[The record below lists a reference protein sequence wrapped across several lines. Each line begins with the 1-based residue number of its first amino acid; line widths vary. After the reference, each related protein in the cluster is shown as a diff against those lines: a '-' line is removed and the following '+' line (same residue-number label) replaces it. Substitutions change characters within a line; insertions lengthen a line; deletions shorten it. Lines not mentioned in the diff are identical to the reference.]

1 MELGWHPAYGG
12 NITLSR
18 RNGESMSS
26 LSTVRKLGPVLDLF
40 TVDAPEWGVS
50 EVAETLDMPRSSTH
64 ALLTSLVD
72 IGLLQ
77 CRVRGRYRI
86 GWRVVELSEA
96 LRGRLDVR
104 SIAAPV
110 LDNLVAHHGETS
122 HLAVMERMQVLYVDK
137 IMGTHNVTVQGA
149 RIGARLDLHCTGVGK
164 LLLAYQGQADIEM
177 FLERQTLP
185 RRTPST
191 ITDPG
196 ALLEELQTI
205 RRQGFAVDRGEAVAE
220 IHCTAAP
227 IRDDMGV
234 VIAAVSSS
242 APKDRYAVRRA
253 EISQAVVA
261 AAAEIT
267 RTVSDMAK
275 AGRLTVAQQ
284 TTPGVREIRP
294 AM

>member
-1 MELGWHPAYGG
+1 
-12 NITLSR
+12 
-18 RNGESMSS
+18 MSS
-26 LSTVRKLGPVLDLF
+26 LSTVRKLGPILDLF
-40 TVDAPEWGVS
+40 TVDSPEWGVS
-50 EVAETLDMPRSSTH
+50 EVSEALDIPRSSTH
-64 ALLTSLVD
+64 ALLSSLVD

-110 LDNLVAHHGETS
+110 LDTLVARHGETS

-137 IMGTHNVTVQGA
+137 VLGTHNVTVQGA

-164 LLLAYQGQADIEM
+164 LLLAHSGQADVEM
-177 FLERQTLP
+177 FLRRQALP

-196 ALLEELQTI
+196 VLLAELGEI
-205 RRQGFAVDRGEAVAE
+205 RRRGFATDRGEAVAA

-234 VIAAVSSS
+234 VIAAISSS
-242 APKDRYAVRRA
+242 APRERYAARRV
-253 EISQAVVA
+253 EITQAVVA

-267 RTVSDMAK
+267 RTVSDSAR
-275 AGRLTVAQQ
+275 AGRP
-284 TTPGVREIRP
+284 TTSHQSTPDVREIRP

>member
-1 MELGWHPAYGG
+1 
-12 NITLSR
+12 
-18 RNGESMSS
+18 MSS

-40 TVDAPEWGVS
+40 TVDTPEWGVS
-50 EVAETLDMPRSSTH
+50 EVSEALDIPRSSTH

-110 LDNLVAHHGETS
+110 LDNLVAQHGETS

-137 IMGTHNVTVQGA
+137 VLGTHNVTVQGA

-164 LLLAYQGQADIEM
+164 LLLAYRGRADIDT

-185 RRTPST
+185 RRTATT
-191 ITDPG
+191 ITDPT
-196 ALLEELQTI
+196 AMLEELREI
-205 RRQGFAVDRGEAVAE
+205 RRRGFAVDRGEAVAE

-242 APKDRYAVRRA
+242 APKDRYVARRA
-253 EISQAVVA
+253 EITQAVLA

-267 RTVSDMAK
+267 RAVTDSAK
-275 AGRLTVAQQ
+275 AGRLTINPHP
-284 TTPGVREIRP
+284 TPDVREIRP

>member
-1 MELGWHPAYGG
+1 
-12 NITLSR
+12 
-18 RNGESMSS
+18 MSS

-40 TVDAPEWGVS
+40 SVENPEWGVS
-50 EVAETLDMPRSSTH
+50 EVSQALDMPRSSTH

-96 LRGRLDVR
+96 LRSRVDVR
-104 SIAAPV
+104 SLAAPA
-110 LDNLVAHHGETS
+110 LDRLVAKHGETS

-137 IMGTHNVTVQGA
+137 AMGTHNVTVQGA
-149 RIGARLDLHCTGVGK
+149 RVGARLEVHCTGVGK
-164 LLLAYQGQADIEM
+164 LLLAYRGDADIET
-177 FLERQTLP
+177 FLDQQPLP
-185 RRTPST
+185 PRSPST
-191 ITDPG
+191 ITTPE
-196 ALLEELQTI
+196 AMRIELAEI
-205 RRQGFAVDRGEAVAE
+205 RRQGYAVDRGEAVSE

-242 APKDRYAVRRA
+242 APRDRYLARRA
-253 EISQAVVA
+253 EITAAVVA
-261 AAAEIT
+261 TAGEISRAVNEAAA
-267 RTVSDMAK
+267 
-275 AGRLTVAQQ
+275 AGR
-284 TTPGVREIRP
+284 TTPHRPSTPDAREIRP

>member
-1 MELGWHPAYGG
+1 
-12 NITLSR
+12 
-18 RNGESMSS
+18 MSS

-40 TVDAPEWGVS
+40 TVDTPEWGVS
-50 EVAETLDMPRSSTH
+50 EVSEALGIPRSSTH

-86 GWRVVELSEA
+86 GWRVVELAEA

-110 LDNLVAHHGETS
+110 LDNLVAQHGETS

-137 IMGTHNVTVQGA
+137 VMGTHNVTVQGA

-185 RRTPST
+185 RRTPAT
-191 ITDPG
+191 ITDPE
-196 ALLEELQTI
+196 AMLAELRAI

-242 APKDRYAVRRA
+242 APKDRYASRRA
-253 EISQAVVA
+253 EITQAVVA
-261 AAAEIT
+261 AAGQIT
-267 RTVSDMAK
+267 RTVSDTAK
-275 AGRLTVAQQ
+275 AGKLAVDQQ
-284 TTPGVREIRP
+284 TTPDVREIRP